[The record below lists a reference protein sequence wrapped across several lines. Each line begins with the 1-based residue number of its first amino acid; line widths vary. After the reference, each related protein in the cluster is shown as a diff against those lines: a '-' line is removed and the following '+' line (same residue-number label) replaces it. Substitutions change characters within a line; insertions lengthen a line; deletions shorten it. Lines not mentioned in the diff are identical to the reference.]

1 MQGQECMKGRI
12 LKGLIKAF
20 FKLKAESLKQKADSL
35 KLKAQSRK
43 LKVESLKQIA

>member
-35 KLKAQSRK
+35 KLKVESRK
-43 LKVESLKQIA
+43 LKAKS